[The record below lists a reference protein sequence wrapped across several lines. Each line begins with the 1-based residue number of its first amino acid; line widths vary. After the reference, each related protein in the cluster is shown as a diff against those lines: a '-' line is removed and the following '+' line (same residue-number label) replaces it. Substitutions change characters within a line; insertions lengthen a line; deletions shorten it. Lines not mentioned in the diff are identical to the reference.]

1 MTNLLQNDD
10 GGPRAARSIPGTGG
24 RGLYAWDLMSFDEY
38 FRARR
43 RLPAWGEIF
52 RAFPV
57 QLAVIL
63 TLHVAALCVMLATE
77 VEVVPKLL
85 FLLSWGALNFFW
97 LMISRRPGVSA
108 VLSLAMIVSLI
119 LVSRLKHEI
128 LLLTANFV
136 DVMIVDRDTTSFL
149 LALYPGLRR
158 NLLLGGAIAIPLLI
172 CCWRMDPYRIRAR
185 MAWAGAGGCLAGLT
199 ALSLAFPMEPY
210 EGFFGDSYVS
220 KFVRSGVGA
229 VSELTTHGL
238 FESDPVATGAL
249 AAAGTPSC
257 HAAGRRPH
265 IIMVLDESSFD
276 ITAAPGI
283 RVPEGYRDHFRSLDG
298 RQRAF
303 VVEGTGGPTWYTEY
317 NVLTGL
323 SARSFGR
330 FAYFVTRIAAGRVMR
345 GLPAALRRC
354 GYRTYTLYPAAGAF
368 LSARSFH
375 TTTGVQRFVDAHEMG
390 ARGAEPDRFYYETA
404 VRLIAREH
412 NKAPVF
418 AFVYL
423 AANHFPWDARYRPE
437 LTPGWQ
443 ALGNAEKIDE
453 YVRRQTMSAADYADF
468 VARLRREF
476 PAESFLLVRFGDHQ
490 PEFAERIIDPALEVP
505 AIARRVQEHDPRYF
519 TTYYAIDAINFD
531 PVDLSSALDTLE
543 APYLPIVVQEA
554 AGLPLDPSFAE
565 QKAILQRCG
574 GAFYLCNGGA
584 EARRFNRLLIDAG
597 LIKDL

>member
-1 MTNLLQNDD
+1 
-10 GGPRAARSIPGTGG
+10 
-24 RGLYAWDLMSFDEY
+24 MSFDEY

-43 RLPAWGEIF
+43 RLPAWGETF
-52 RAFPV
+52 RAFSV

-63 TLHVAALCVMLATE
+63 TLHIAALGVMLATE
-77 VEVVPKLL
+77 IEVVPKLL
-85 FLLSWGALNFFW
+85 FLLAWGALNCFW

-108 VLSLAMIVSLI
+108 ALSLAMIVALV
-119 LVSRLKHEI
+119 LVSRLKHDI

-136 DVMIVDRDTTSFL
+136 DVMIIDRDSVAFL
-149 LALYPGLRR
+149 LGLYPGLRR
-158 NLLLGGAIAIPLLI
+158 DLLLGGVIAVPLLVWG
-172 CCWRMDPYRIRAR
+172 WRMDPYRIRAR
-185 MAWAGAGGCLAGLT
+185 MAGAGAGGCLAGLT
-199 ALSLAFPMEPY
+199 ALSIAYPMHHY

-220 KFVRSGVGA
+220 KFVRSGVDA
-229 VSELTTHGL
+229 LSELMTHGL

-249 AAAGTPSC
+249 GAAGTPGC
-257 HAAGRRPH
+257 QAPGRRPH

-283 RVPEGYRDHFRSLDG
+283 RVPPGYGDHFRSFDG
-298 RQRAF
+298 KQRAF

-323 SARSFGR
+323 SARSFGH
-330 FAYFVTRIAAGRVMR
+330 FAYFVTRIAAGRVTR

-368 LSARSFH
+368 LSARSFQ
-375 TTTGVQRFVDAHEMG
+375 TTTGIQRFVDAHEMG
-390 ARGAEPDRFYYETA
+390 AHGAEPDRFYYDEA

-412 NKAPVF
+412 NKALVF

-423 AANHFPWDARYRPE
+423 AANHFPWDKRYRPE
-437 LTPGWQ
+437 LTPGWRG
-443 ALGNAEKIDE
+443 LGNADKIDE
-453 YVRRQTMSAADYADF
+453 YVRRQTMSAGDYADF
-468 VARLRREF
+468 VARLKREF

-490 PEFAERIIDPALEVP
+490 PEFAERIIDPALDVA
-505 AIARRVQEHDPRYF
+505 AIARRVEAHDPRYF
-519 TTYYAIDAINFD
+519 TTYYAIDTINFD

-565 QKAILQRCG
+565 QKDILRRCG